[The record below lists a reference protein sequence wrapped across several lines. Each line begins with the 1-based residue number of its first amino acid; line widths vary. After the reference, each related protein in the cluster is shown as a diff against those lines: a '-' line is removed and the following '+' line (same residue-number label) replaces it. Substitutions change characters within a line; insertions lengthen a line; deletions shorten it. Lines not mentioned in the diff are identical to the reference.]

1 MLLKC
6 ASGRYIYVYI
16 QIKMFI
22 KMLRCSSP
30 GFLLVRDAG
39 GGPKA
44 TPAQRGFRDALI
56 ASQEPSAGVPE
67 QQDGKRW
74 GG

>member
-1 MLLKC
+1 MHVC
-6 ASGRYIYVYI
+6 VYI
-16 QIKMFI
+16 LIKMFI

-30 GFLLVRDAG
+30 GFLLVRDVG

-44 TPAQRGFRDALI
+44 TPAQQDFRDALK

-74 GG
+74 VG